1 MDGQGREIQ
10 TLTVL
15 FIDAIR
21 DSEGSPIL
29 LSCSVYRWSFLGQG
43 FDVISLGQKEQGA
56 ANSNRKRSKRLQLL
70 RDADLSP

>member
-10 TLTVL
+10 TLTVY

-29 LSCSVYRWSFLGQG
+29 LSGSTYRWSFSGSG
-43 FDVISLGQKEQGA
+43 FDVISPG
-56 ANSNRKRSKRLQLL
+56 
-70 RDADLSP
+70 